1 MRTRYFE
8 AISAEGNWGKFMLG
22 QFEPDEIA
30 AQSALPPDPEGWFKP
45 GSMIQGRG
53 WAPGKHWFVMDL
65 QTGEGAYFA
74 LGGHADYDLSEKHN
88 IWVCP
93 LFRPFLNWLYERFR
107 EGADL
112 WELDRVVRIE
122 GVPLQ
127 LSGERGGRPLTR
139 S

>member
-22 QFEPDEIA
+22 QFDADEIA
-30 AQSALPPDPEGWFKP
+30 AQSALPDEAGVPV

-74 LGGHADYDLSEKHN
+74 LGGLADYDLDNKHN

-93 LFRPFLNWLYERFR
+93 LFRPFLRWLYARFN

-112 WELDRVVRIE
+112 WGLERVVQIE
-122 GVPLQ
+122 GVPLR
-127 LSGERGGRPLTR
+127 LSGERGGKPI
-139 S
+139 